1 MLNRYK
7 LNKVAYTIVIITTNG
22 HVYFTDVNDSIFL
35 VYNYSNLRCDLILL
49 TSVQGGGLYLTWLV
63 NPSSV
68 ISVHQVSECFIH
80 RDGHNEYLHCEYLTI
95 KKDRNINMP

>member
-35 VYNYSNLRCDLILL
+35 VYNYSNLRCLSKALRTFQKIIC
-49 TSVQGGGLYLTWLV
+49 LYLFHV
-63 NPSSV
+63 NFSM
-68 ISVHQVSECFIH
+68 
-80 RDGHNEYLHCEYLTI
+80 GA
-95 KKDRNINMP
+95 